1 MKAGTLEIELIAN
14 MARLQK
20 DMDQMKR
27 SVGTAMHDVEMSSKA
42 AEEAMTALNATG
54 AKLASGFGL
63 VKAAAAALGLTALA
77 GEAIGVNREFQ
88 RLDASLKVATGSAD
102 AASAQMAKLR
112 DFAEKTPYGLE
123 QSVQAFL
130 RLKNLGLDP
139 STAALTSYG
148 NTAASMSKSLM
159 DMIEAVADAA
169 TGEFERLKEF
179 GIRASKE
186 GGKVSFTFQGVT
198 KTVQNSSAAIQQYL
212 MDIGNVQFAGTMDEQ
227 MKTLEGGFAN
237 LEDAVQAAMVAFG
250 QGGFNDALGEV
261 LGSLTAT
268 AEGSQSAAAE
278 LGEMAGNLIRI
289 GAELAAILGEP
300 LNFVLANL
308 ELLEDLVV
316 MAAAGFVTFHG
327 ALAIGNVY
335 RYIASLVAL
344 ERALGATTAGTAML
358 SAAQKSLQGASAALF
373 TPMNALI
380 GVAGLVAVGLMS
392 VADANAASEKRLLA
406 NAKAADELGISLSQS
421 SQQALAA
428 AREQTGVGTAAGQ
441 AEPEIWSF
449 KNSVDGLTESLWA
462 QAKAARAAK
471 VELLQKKVAETE
483 QRQNEAFD
491 STWAGSRNLSQQSWE
506 ALGQWDIS
514 RGVSLGWKSVKSD
527 LASLFSGGRTSR
539 DGLRDMQDAAHIA
552 GKLRED
558 LDKALNT
565 PLGNGDLSGGGVIKA
580 LTETGKAAKKSKKD
594 VDEWAKAL
602 ERIQTENNRFLNE
615 AVIAMP
621 GDQLGRFDAEIKSMK
636 DAERAANDFK
646 KAMAEADE
654 QGRRAVFEQMAD
666 SIDAVSDHV
675 DDAARRMSSA
685 FGTVGR
691 SIGEIV
697 VALDEYGAEQK
708 RISAAVVT
716 GQITEREAYART
728 AQNQIAGT
736 GAILGASKKLFKER
750 SAAYQAMEAAEKALA
765 AIQLINAIK
774 AMTMDSAHTATSVAN
789 SGLRGAA
796 DAAAGAAKIFSFL
809 GPFAFPVVAAMIAL
823 LASMGLRTGGGKRG
837 GFDLK
842 SYQDAMGTGSVLGDS
857 SAKSDS
863 ITHSLDLLTANSDK
877 DLEYSNAMVRS
888 LRAIETNIGSLS
900 SLLAKQLGIAG
911 GAFDTSG
918 LGLGSNTG
926 IDGSLGF
933 GFILK
938 GALDIASKI
947 PVIGGLI
954 GGIGKALFGTKTT
967 KTLLDQGI
975 MFDPA
980 TVADILAGGID
991 GQSYQDIQTKKKK
1004 TFGITTSNK
1013 TRVDTVTG
1021 ALDDGTEQ
1029 QVALLIGSMRS
1040 GIMAAAGV
1048 LGIEGAQAAID
1059 AFTVDLGKISLKDLK
1074 GSEIQ
1079 EQLSAI
1085 FSKLG
1090 DDMAAAAIPALDAF
1104 QKVGEGQFETLM
1116 RLAKDYQTIDVQMQS
1131 IGRTFGAVGA
1141 SSVEAREALIDLFG
1155 SLDDFVD
1162 QTQFYRDNFLTEAE
1176 QIAPVMTAV
1185 AAELERLGLSGVD
1198 SIASFKNVVDGLDL
1212 TTEAGQSLYAALM
1225 ALAPGFNAVEKYQ
1238 ADLADKRQSMEI
1250 TLLDLMGRKT
1260 EALAL
1265 RRQAELAAMDESLRP
1280 LQRAIYAY
1288 QDLADAQA
1296 AAAQKVSDAQ
1306 NALSAAYSRESAN
1319 IQATADRFRDFA
1331 RAIGEFRA
1339 SLFADVPGV
1348 DGYAQARSRFEKTA
1362 NLARLGNE
1370 ASLGAFTGDAQSYLD
1385 AARDRAGSALDY
1397 ARDVARVARAAD
1409 QAQAGA
1415 NGVASMADRQLAQL
1429 TASVKSLIDLNDN
1442 VTSVSQAIIDL
1453 KKAQEE
1459 ADEAQA
1465 ELDKLTNPVPQLQ
1478 EVNVNLTDIGDVIER
1493 LSDTQADTKAQIAAL
1508 RAEMQPALIS
1518 IASNTG
1524 ESARIARRH
1533 DRGDTQAV
1541 TVETA

>member
-27 SVGTAMHDVEMSSKA
+27 SVGSAMHDVEMSSKA

-54 AKLASGFGL
+54 ARLASGFGL
-63 VKAAAAALGLTALA
+63 VKAAAAALGLTALG

-102 AASAQMAKLR
+102 AAAAQMAVLR
-112 DFAEKTPYGLE
+112 NFAEKTPYGLE

-148 NTAASMSKSLM
+148 NTAASMSKTLM

-186 GGKVSFTFQGVT
+186 GSKVSFTFQGVT
-198 KTVQNSSAAIQQYL
+198 TTVQNSSAAIQKYL

-250 QGGFNDALGEV
+250 QGGFNDALAEV
-261 LGSLTAT
+261 LAGLTAT
-268 AEGSQSAAAE
+268 ADGSQTAAAE
-278 LGEMAGNLIRI
+278 LGEMVGNLIRM

-300 LNFVLANL
+300 LNFVLENL

-316 MAAAGFVTFHG
+316 MAAAGFVTFHA
-327 ALAIGNVY
+327 ALAIGSVY

-358 SAAQKSLQGASAALF
+358 SAAQKSLQGASAAVF

-421 SQQALAA
+421 SRQALAA
-428 AREQTGVGTAAGQ
+428 AEGQTGVGIAAGQ

-449 KNSVDGLTESLWA
+449 KNSVDGLTQSLWE
-462 QAKAARAAK
+462 QARAARAAK
-471 VELLQKKVAETE
+471 VELLQKKVAEAE

-491 STWAGSRNLSQQSWE
+491 STWAGSRNLSRESWE

-514 RGVSLGWKSVKSD
+514 RGVGLGWSSVKSD
-527 LASLFSGGRTSR
+527 LANLFSGGRTGR
-539 DGLRDMQDAAHIA
+539 DGLRDMKDAARIA
-552 GKLRED
+552 GRLRED

-565 PLGNGDLSGGGVIKA
+565 PLGNGDLSGGGIVKA
-580 LTETGKAAKKSKKD
+580 LGETGKKAKQAKSD
-594 VDEWAKAL
+594 VDEL
-602 ERIQTENNRFLNE
+602 
-615 AVIAMP
+615 V
-621 GDQLGRFDAEIKSMK
+621 KSMLN
-636 DAERAANDFK
+636 A
-646 KAMAEADE
+646 
-654 QGRRAVFEQMAD
+654 RAVAQGNVWDLAQEAQKRQQDDWNDAD
-666 SIDAVSDHV
+666 FAKNNGPVLGNFDIKTMRDAADLAQAAADNWNDYLDNFSRGLDVVSDRV
-675 DDAARRMSSA
+675 DAAAASMRDA
-685 FGTVGR
+685 FGSVGGAIGDIITV
-691 SIGEIV
+691 
-697 VALDEYGAEQK
+697 LDEYGKRQAEIDEQRKIGGLSERELAELRK
-708 RISAAVVT
+708 REASNQLSGMVALTSAAKGLFKEHSKGYQAMAAAEKVLSAI
-716 GQITEREAYART
+716 QLART
-728 AQNQIAGT
+728 AVDVAG
-736 GAILGASKKLFKER
+736 
-750 SAAYQAMEAAEKALA
+750 
-765 AIQLINAIK
+765 
-774 AMTMDSAHTATSVAN
+774 
-789 SGLRGAA
+789 GAA
-796 DAAAGAAKIFSFL
+796 RMFATL
-809 GPFAFPVVAAMIAL
+809 GPFAFPAVAAML
-823 LASMGLRTGGGKRG
+823 GVMASLGFRSGGKSG
-837 GFDLK
+837 PSFDLK

-857 SAKSDS
+857 TAKSDS
-863 ITHSLDLLTANSDK
+863 IARSLDLLTANSDRE
-877 DLEYSNAMVRS
+877 LEYSNAMVRS
-888 LRAIETNIGSLS
+888 LRSIETNIGSLS
-900 SLLAKQLGIAG
+900 SLLARQLGVSG
-911 GAFDTSG
+911 GSFDTSG
-918 LGLGSNTG
+918 LGLGSSTK
-926 IDGSLGF
+926 IESDLGF
-933 GFILK
+933 GFIVK
-938 GALDIASKI
+938 NALSLASKI
-947 PVIGGLI
+947 PAIGGLL

-991 GQSYQDIQTKKKK
+991 GQTYQDIQTKKKKK

-1040 GIMAAAGV
+1040 GIMAAAGA

-1059 AFTVDLGKISLKDLK
+1059 AFRVDLGKISLKDLK

-1090 DDMAAAAIPALDAF
+1090 DDMAAAAIPGLSAF

-1155 SLDDFVD
+1155 SLDEFVD
-1162 QTQFYRDNFLTEAE
+1162 QTQYYRDNFLTEAE
-1176 QIAPVMTAV
+1176 QVAPVMTAV

-1198 SIASFKNVVDGLDL
+1198 SIDSFKSVVNGLDL
-1212 TTEAGQSLYAALM
+1212 TTEAGRELYAALM

-1238 ADLADKRQSMEI
+1238 AALADKRQSMEI
-1250 TLLDLMGRKT
+1250 TLLELMGRKT

-1265 RRQAELAAMDESLRP
+1265 RRRAELAAMDESLRP

-1288 QDLADAQA
+1288 QDLAAKQQE
-1296 AAAQKVSDAQ
+1296 AAQKVSDAQ
-1306 NALSAAYSRESAN
+1306 SALSAAYSRESAN
-1319 IQATADRFRDFA
+1319 IQSTADRFRDFA
-1331 RAIGEFRA
+1331 KAIGEFRA
-1339 SLFADVPGV
+1339 SLFTDVPGV
-1348 DGYAQARSRFEKTA
+1348 DSYGIARARFEKTA
-1362 NLARLGNE
+1362 SLARLGNE
-1370 ASLGAFTGDAQSYLD
+1370 ASLSAFTGDAQSYLD
-1385 AARDRAGSALDY
+1385 TARNQAGSALDY

-1429 TASVKSLIDLNDN
+1429 TASVKGLIDLNDN

-1493 LSDTQADTKAQIAAL
+1493 LNDTQADTTEQIAAL